1 MALHFIVV
9 TKPNAGKGLQG
20 ARAKRGRNLDKVGLR
35 RHAVTLAERF
45 TANCVAHA
53 SRKIDEMVEA
63 NASEMANFLRLS
75 RLNLPRPA
83 IRDFKLV
90 ATIPAEADI

>member
-1 MALHFIVV
+1 
-9 TKPNAGKGLQG
+9 
-20 ARAKRGRNLDKVGLR
+20 
-35 RHAVTLAERF
+35 
-45 TANCVAHA
+45 
-53 SRKIDEMVEA
+53 MVEA

-75 RLNLPRPA
+75 RLNLPKPA